1 MIPNGSGL
9 RFPLGADLQTVKDY
23 HYNKPQSEVKVKK
36 PFDLNNLEKIVK
48 EMDEKW
54 KQARQ
59 ALK

>member
-1 MIPNGSGL
+1 MIPNGPSI
-9 RFPLGADLQTVKDY
+9 RFPLSADLQTIKDY
-23 HYNKPQSEVKVKK
+23 HHNKPDSQVKVKK

-59 ALK
+59 ASK